1 MVSLSYCR
9 QTNSDFAT
17 AHKMVKDGMEN
28 ADSPEAKNI
37 YNRLE
42 NEKKMTGQLVMK
54 IDQSNSNEIIKSKN
68 VLLSNF
74 DSLFSRIDK
83 IIHTVEHNH
92 GKDNNG
98 EILNKRETKY
108 VNKILL
114 EHKMASELRLNI
126 QETIDKSMKI
136 IIENQLKITKEELPL
151 KLNLF
156 MEADGKSWE
165 EYSFKDMPYSAI
177 MPIFTKYKND
187 VILTKL
193 LLLEELANK
202 K

>member
-1 MVSLSYCR
+1 MVSLPCCR
-9 QTNSDFAT
+9 QTKSDIST
-17 AHKMVKDGMEN
+17 AHKMVKDGMEY
-28 ADSPEAKNI
+28 ADSPEAKNN

-42 NEKKMTGQLVMK
+42 NEKKMMGQLVMK
-54 IDQSNSNEIIKSKN
+54 IDQSNSN
-68 VLLSNF
+68 
-74 DSLFSRIDK
+74 
-83 IIHTVEHNH
+83 
-92 GKDNNG
+92 
-98 EILNKRETKY
+98 
-108 VNKILL
+108 
-114 EHKMASELRLNI
+114 ELRLNI

-136 IIENQLKITKEELPL
+136 IIENQLKITREELPL

-165 EYSFKDMPYSAI
+165 EYTFKDMPYSAI